1 MMFGFELSTACARG
15 DWPLVIRQIE
25 SGSIDVNAFI
35 YEESRQTALM
45 IACSRNDPESTQA
58 VVSLIRLG
66 ADINKTNLY
75 GANALS
81 LAARSN
87 TDGDK
92 ARILLDHGAN
102 TSPSCYR
109 PAIVIA
115 ADYNNPKTV
124 IAMLEYGIDC
134 DTADHMGMTPL
145 DFACRGGHTE
155 VCRILLDAG
164 ANPRMEDVN
173 GTSPYETAMCPGNIH
188 IDKTGVRQLMT
199 DAMEMPTACPPP
211 EAPC

>member
-1 MMFGFELSTACARG
+1 MFGFELSTACARG

-81 LAARSN
+81 LAARYN

-92 ARILLDHGAN
+92 VRILLDHGAN

-115 ADYNNPKTV
+115 AEYNNIQAV
-124 IAMLEYGIDC
+124 NAMLEYGIDC
-134 DTADHMGMTPL
+134 DTADDMGKTPL

-164 ANPRMEDVN
+164 AKPLIQDVN
-173 GTSPYETAMCPGNIH
+173 GTSPYETAMCSGNIH
-188 IDKTGVRQLMT
+188 IDKTGVRRLRT
-199 DAMEMPTACPPP
+199 AAIEMPMACPAA
-211 EAPC
+211 EASC

>member
-1 MMFGFELSTACARG
+1 MFGSELSTECACG
-15 DWPLVIRQIE
+15 KWSLVIRHIK
-25 SGSIDVNAFI
+25 SGSIDVNALI
-35 YEESRQTALM
+35 YETSSQTALM

-58 VVSLIRLG
+58 VDSLISLG

-81 LAARSN
+81 LAAKSN

-92 ARILLDHGAN
+92 VRILLDHGAN

-115 ADYNNPKTV
+115 AEYNNIQAV
-124 IAMLEYGIDC
+124 NAMLEYGIDC

-145 DFACRGGHTE
+145 YFACRGGHTE

-164 ANPRMEDVN
+164 AKPLMEAVN

-188 IDKTGVRQLMT
+188 IDKTGVRRLMT
-199 DAMEMPTACPPP
+199 AAIEKPMACPPP
-211 EAPC
+211 EASC

>member
-1 MMFGFELSTACARG
+1 MFGFELSTACAGG
-15 DWPLVIRQIE
+15 DWPSVIGQIQ
-25 SGSIDVNAFI
+25 SGSINVDALINEA
-35 YEESRQTALM
+35 SRQTALM

-58 VVSLIRLG
+58 VDSLIRLG

-92 ARILLDHGAN
+92 VRILLDHGAN

-115 ADYNNPKTV
+115 AEYNNIQAV
-124 IAMLEYGIDC
+124 NAMLEYGIDC
-134 DTADHMGMTPL
+134 DTADDMGKTPL

-199 DAMEMPTACPPP
+199 DAIEKPMACPTP
-211 EAPC
+211 EASC